1 MKIIS
6 YLILLFLSCNTFA
19 GTWEA
24 PSAVETTKVCGT
36 LVKEKTS
43 YDGVQ
48 PVFKQKDKSGVQI
61 ANYFL
66 NSSNKSVEQTIGS
79 LSANI
84 PYDVCVVG
92 FKSFQRKIDS
102 PADYITFEIVF

>member
-1 MKIIS
+1 MKFIS
-6 YLILLFLSCNTFA
+6 SLILLTFSCNSFG

-24 PSAVETTKVCGT
+24 PSTVETTKVCGT
-36 LVKEKTS
+36 LVKEKTAW
-43 YDGVQ
+43 DGIQ

-61 ANYFL
+61 VTFFI
-66 NSSNKSVEQTIGS
+66 SSSTKRVEETIGS
-79 LSANI
+79 LSMNT